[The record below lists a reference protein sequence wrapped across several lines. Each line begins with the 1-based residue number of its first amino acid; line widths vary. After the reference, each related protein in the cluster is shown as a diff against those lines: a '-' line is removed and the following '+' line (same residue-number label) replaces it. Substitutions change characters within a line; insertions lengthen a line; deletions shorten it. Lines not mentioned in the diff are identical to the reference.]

1 MVHTIPNTVNFPANT
16 VANTQRWWRA
26 AWRTLKRKGD
36 LPYDRSGV
44 ADAALNHVH
53 HFYESGGHLVKDNT
67 TITRREL
74 EEFHRSMLQLKL
86 FGDDRKA
93 WDWDKLTEEERLYGV
108 LLFLATVIAHNAKYV
123 IVDKEKK
130 EVERSEGFPP
140 KNRIEGETR
149 SAVEWLKRSWRCKFE
164 HDKEQIPGRD
174 LQWFQS
180 VNAISKLL
188 DRILFQPRFVFNLA
202 DIDVLEIILQ
212 ELNIDAINEGL
223 WGADIINFVR
233 NANPQDHIQLRDLPT
248 SRQDLYPPLLF
259 PILAARSEI
268 PLEKPVEIVRDS
280 DVAGSVAVIK

>member
-1 MVHTIPNTVNFPANT
+1 MVHTIPNTVSFPAST
-16 VANTQRWWRA
+16 VANTQRWWQA

-36 LPYDRSGV
+36 LPYDKPGV

-53 HFYESGGHLVKDNT
+53 RFYGGDGHLVKDDT
-67 TITRREL
+67 TSIRREL
-74 EEFHRSMLQLKL
+74 QEFHRSMLELRL

-93 WDWDKLTEEERLYGV
+93 WDWDGLTEEERLYGV

-123 IVDKEKK
+123 ILDTDKKV
-130 EVERSEGFPP
+130 VERSEGFPP
-140 KNRIEGETR
+140 KNLEGETT
-149 SAVEWLKRSWRCKFE
+149 SAIEWLKRSWRCKFE

-180 VNAISKLL
+180 VRAINKVLE
-188 DRILFQPRFVFNLA
+188 RILFQPRFVFNLA
-202 DIDVLEIILQ
+202 DVDVLEIILQ

-223 WGADIINFVR
+223 WGADIINFVK
-233 NANPQDHIQLRDLPT
+233 NANPKDHIQLRDLPQ

-268 PLEKPVEIVRDS
+268 PIERPVDIVRKS
-280 DVAGSVAVIK
+280 DATPGVAVIK